1 MGATEDTRVRGSSSQ
16 SACGG
21 GAKVA
26 RGCRAESGALLVPQC
41 CQVLSSTKQSKAKQI
56 GRQYGGWQVAVVAV
70 AVRCRS
76 FSPKWVVLVKRKR
89 IKRAMS
95 EA

>member
-1 MGATEDTRVRGSSSQ
+1 MGEWMGATEDTRARGCSSQ

-56 GRQYGGWQVAVVAV
+56 GRQYGVDGSGCGGSGCEVSLLQPQVGGVAEEE
-70 AVRCRS
+70 
-76 FSPKWVVLVKRKR
+76 KD
-89 IKRAMS
+89 
-95 EA
+95 